1 MLQRSVSTTIDLYSA
16 DLAELNC
23 SQWIRSHNL
32 SILMH
37 RRKPDNI
44 GFDGKDSL
52 KLFDFGLAKELK
64 PYKKHADGT
73 YHLTANTGSRR
84 YMAPVSTD
92 ARLFEDYG
100 TCQNFRTLYYSV

>member
-1 MLQRSVSTTIDLYSA
+1 
-16 DLAELNC
+16 
-23 SQWIRSHNL
+23 
-32 SILMH
+32 MH

-92 ARLFEDYG
+92 ARLFRIIDLSKFLYIILFNLIIPLILFIRLQSLIFTTGGG
-100 TCQNFRTLYYSV
+100 TAKEIQLIR